1 MAVLFKMDLSQWGE
15 AQNWKS
21 RVQLED
27 YWIIP
32 GERWER
38 PELRKWLW
46 ALFVIVKT
54 EKPPTCPSTEK
65 MWYIPWNTTCH
76 KKEGKNA
83 VWSNINGARYYT
95 KWNKSDRKRQ
105 ISYNTTHMWNLIF
118 FKWCKRTYLWN
129 WNRLT
134 YTMNNLMVNKGEM
147 LGRGINQELGIIIH
161 TLFYVR

>member
-1 MAVLFKMDLSQWGE
+1 MDLSQWGE
-15 AQNWKS
+15 AQNWES

-54 EKPPTCPSTEK
+54 EKPPTCPSTEEWIKK
-65 MWYIPWNTTCH
+65 MWYIQWNTTCH
-76 KKEGKNA
+76 KKEWKTA

-95 KWNKSDRKRQ
+95 KWNKSGRKRQ

-118 FKWCKRTYLWN
+118 KKWCKRTYLWN

-134 YTMNNLMVNKGEM
+134 YTVNNLMVNKGEM
-147 LGRGINQELGIIIH
+147 WGRGINQELGIIIH
-161 TLFYVR
+161 TLLYVR

>member
-1 MAVLFKMDLSQWGE
+1 MDLSQWGE

-65 MWYIPWNTTCH
+65 MWYIPWNTIYH
-76 KKEGKNA
+76 KKEWKNA

-105 ISYNTTHMWNLIF
+105 IYNTTHMWNLIF
-118 FKWCKRTYLWN
+118 LNDANELIYETETDLHILWTTL
-129 WNRLT
+129 WLI
-134 YTMNNLMVNKGEM
+134 KEKCGGE
-147 LGRGINQELGIIIH
+147 G
-161 TLFYVR
+161 